1 MNESNDL
8 NSATSAPRTGPRVLI
23 VDPQRTNLTVLARR
37 LGDEGYRISAAEG
50 AEAGIALLHRH
61 SDVELILA
69 ELYMPGTSGSEFVR
83 LVRSEPA
90 WRDIPIILITG
101 RSAPG
106 GAIQAYAAGADD
118 VVLKPFHFEVLA
130 ARIERRLARAKAIE
144 ELRLDNAVL
153 DARVVTRAIELGE
166 VRARLMESE
175 AERRRLAG
183 LVVTGRPETL

>member
-23 VDPQRTNLTVLARR
+23 VDPKRTNLTVLARR

>member
-1 MNESNDL
+1 MNESNA
-8 NSATSAPRTGPRVLI
+8 SSGSTRAARSGPRILI
-23 VDPQRTNLTVLARR
+23 VDPKRTNLTVLARR

-61 SDVELILA
+61 NDVELILA

-106 GAIQAYAAGADD
+106 GAVQAYAAGAGDG
-118 VVLKPFHFEVLA
+118 VPKTVH
-130 ARIERRLARAKAIE
+130 
-144 ELRLDNAVL
+144 
-153 DARVVTRAIELGE
+153 
-166 VRARLMESE
+166 
-175 AERRRLAG
+175 
-183 LVVTGRPETL
+183 

>member
-1 MNESNDL
+1 MNESNAS
-8 NSATSAPRTGPRVLI
+8 SATSSAARTGPRILI
-23 VDPQRTNLTVLARR
+23 VDPKRTNLTVLARR
-37 LGDEGYRISAAEG
+37 LGEENYRISAAEG
-50 AEAGIALLHRH
+50 GEAAIALLHRH
-61 SDVELILA
+61 HDVELILA
-69 ELYMPGTSGSEFVR
+69 ELYMPGIGGSELVR
-83 LVRSEPA
+83 LVRSESA

-106 GAIQAYAAGADD
+106 GAVQAYAAGADD

-166 VRARLMESE
+166 MRARLMESE

-183 LVVTGRPETL
+183 LVVTERPESL

>member
-8 NSATSAPRTGPRVLI
+8 SGTTSAARKGPRILI
-23 VDPQRTNLTVLARR
+23 VDPKRTNLAVLARR
-37 LGDEGYRISAAEG
+37 LGDEGYRISTAEG
-50 AEAGIALLHRH
+50 GQAAIAELHRN
-61 SDVELILA
+61 SVQLILA
-69 ELYMPGTSGSEFVR
+69 ELYMPGISGSELVR
-83 LVRSEPA
+83 LVRSESA
-90 WRDIPIILITG
+90 WREIPIILITG

-106 GAIQAYAAGADD
+106 GAVQAYAAGADD

-130 ARIERRLARAKAIE
+130 ARIERRLARAKALE

-166 VRARLMESE
+166 MRARLLESE

-183 LVVTGRPETL
+183 LVVRDLR

>member
-1 MNESNDL
+1 MNESE
-8 NSATSAPRTGPRVLI
+8 NSKAVMSVARKGPRILI
-23 VDPQRTNLTVLARR
+23 VDPKRTNLTVLARR
-37 LGDEGYRISAAEG
+37 LGDEGYRIAAAENG
-50 AEAGIALLHRH
+50 QAAITELHRNTFQ
-61 SDVELILA
+61 LILA
-69 ELYMPGTSGSEFVR
+69 ELYMPGMSGSE
-83 LVRSEPA
+83 LVKLMRSETA

-106 GAIQAYAAGADD
+106 GAVQAYAAGADD

-144 ELRLDNAVL
+144 ELRRDNATL

-166 VRARLMESE
+166 VRARLLESE

-183 LVVTGRPETL
+183 LVVTERPETP

>member
-1 MNESNDL
+1 MNDSNDL
-8 NSATSAPRTGPRVLI
+8 SATSAGLRKGPRILI
-23 VDPQRTNLTVLARR
+23 VDPKRTNLTVLARR
-37 LGDEGYRISAAEG
+37 LGEENYRISTAEG
-50 AEAGIALLHRH
+50 GEAAIALLHRH
-61 SDVELILA
+61 HDVELILA
-69 ELYMPGTSGSEFVR
+69 ELYMPGISGSEFVR
-83 LVRSEPA
+83 LVRSESA
-90 WRDIPIILITG
+90 WRDIPILLITG

-106 GAIQAYAAGADD
+106 GAVQAYAAGADD

-166 VRARLMESE
+166 MRARLLESE

-183 LVVTGRPETL
+183 MVGRDLG

>member
-8 NSATSAPRTGPRVLI
+8 SATAGTARNRPRVLI
-23 VDPQRTNLTVLARR
+23 VDPKRTNLTVLARR
-37 LGDEGYRISAAEG
+37 LGDEGYRILTAEG
-50 AEAGIALLHRH
+50 GQAAIAALHRH
-61 SDVELILA
+61 NDVELILA
-69 ELYMPGTSGSEFVR
+69 ELYMPGISGSELVR
-83 LVRSEPA
+83 LIRSESA

-106 GAIQAYAAGADD
+106 GAVQAYAAGADD

-130 ARIERRLARAKAIE
+130 ARIERRLARAKALE

-166 VRARLMESE
+166 MRARLLESE

-183 LVVTGRPETL
+183 LVVTSRPETP

>member
-1 MNESNDL
+1 MSESNAL
-8 NSATSAPRTGPRVLI
+8 SATSSTVRKGPRILI
-23 VDPQRTNLTVLARR
+23 VDPKRTNLTVLARR
-37 LGDEGYRISAAEG
+37 LGDEGYRISTAQGPEAA
-50 AEAGIALLHRH
+50 IALLHRH

-69 ELYMPGTSGSEFVR
+69 ELYMPGISGSEFVR
-83 LVRSEPA
+83 LVRSEST

-106 GAIQAYAAGADD
+106 GAVQAYAAGADD

-144 ELRLDNAVL
+144 ELRRDNATL

-166 VRARLMESE
+166 MRARLLESE
-175 AERRRLAG
+175 AELRRLAG
-183 LVVTGRPETL
+183 LVVTERPETP